1 MKNETKTPQV
11 QEFDFKED
19 RIIKKLLQS
28 SNLTKIQ
35 FETLLI
41 NFHLDEQSGKRIKY
55 DHKSRL
61 RKVRA
66 NNRNNPPTH
75 KRGVTRGAF
84 RRVLGQAG
92 TNVIK
97 AIYTLMLLAYV
108 GLLESASLQP
118 YVQLS
123 DMLQSYL
130 EEIKQSDAETTSQEV
145 NQHLKLLEQRLL
157 SIIEEYTNPF
167 DLASRC

>member
-1 MKNETKTPQV
+1 MSNEDKQAKNLNFEIQ
-11 QEFDFKED
+11 ED
-19 RIIKKLLQS
+19 RIIKKLLKN

-35 FETLLI
+35 FETILI
-41 NFHLDEQSGKRIKY
+41 NFHLDERFGRPVKY
-55 DHKSRL
+55 EHKSKL
-61 RKVRA
+61 RKSRML
-66 NNRNNPPTH
+66 NRNNPPVQ

-97 AIYTLMLLAYV
+97 SIYTLMLLAYV

-123 DMLQSYL
+123 DMLQHYL
-130 EEIKQSDAETTSQEV
+130 EELKAEGQELSKKEL
-145 NQHLKLLEQRLL
+145 NQHLVLLEQRLV
-157 SIIEEYTNPF
+157 SIIDEYTDPF
-167 DLASRC
+167 QVFGRS